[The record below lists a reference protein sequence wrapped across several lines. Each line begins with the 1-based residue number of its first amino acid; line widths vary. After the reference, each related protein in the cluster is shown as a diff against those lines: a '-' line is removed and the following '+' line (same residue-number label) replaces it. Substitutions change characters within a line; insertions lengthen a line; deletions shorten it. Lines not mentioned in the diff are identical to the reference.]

1 MSSASAQS
9 HTNAA
14 NGKQPFFPVTGQ
26 ALDVLKILAALF
38 MLVDHVD
45 AILLERTSVVMQLI
59 GRGAFPLFCYATA
72 AYLMRGGQAGRYAV
86 SLLAFGVIVQPVYGI
101 ALEPS
106 QGNVLF
112 SLAAGCALASVLTR
126 LPAIL
131 IHGAFLIGVLD
142 AANPSIMDFGL
153 TGACLPAAIMFS
165 LQGKKQ
171 FIPWLAGLLFMLNVG
186 PELDEFK
193 SAEVFTANC
202 ILVASVIAITWGSF
216 ITARFFTGEGRLL
229 HRYALHIFY
238 PGHLA
243 LLALIAA
250 FL

>member
-1 MSSASAQS
+1 MTAASAQ
-9 HTNAA
+9 TAPE
-14 NGKQPFFPVTGQ
+14 KQPFFPITGQ

-38 MLVDHVD
+38 MLIDHVD
-45 AILLERTSVVMQLI
+45 AILLERTSVAMQLI

-72 AYLMRGGQAGRYAV
+72 AYLLRGGQAGRYAV
-86 SLLAFGVIVQPVYGI
+86 SLLAFGVIVQPVYAF
-101 ALEPS
+101 ALVPE

-112 SLAAGCALASVLTR
+112 SLAAGCALASVLMR
-126 LPAIL
+126 LPAPL
-131 IHGAFLIGVLD
+131 VHGTFLIGVLD

-153 TGACLPAAIMFS
+153 TGACLPAAIVFA

-171 FIPWLAGLLFMLNVG
+171 YMPWLAALLFVLNVG
-186 PELDEFK
+186 PDLAALK

-202 ILVASVIAITWGSF
+202 TLVVSIIVILWMSF
-216 ITARFFTGEGRLL
+216 LGARMFTGEGRLL

-250 FL
+250 LM